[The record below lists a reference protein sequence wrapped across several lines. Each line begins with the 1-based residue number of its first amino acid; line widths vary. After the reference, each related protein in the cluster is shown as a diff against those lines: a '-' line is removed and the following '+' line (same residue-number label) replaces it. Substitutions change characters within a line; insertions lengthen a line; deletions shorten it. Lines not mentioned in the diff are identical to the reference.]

1 MKLKPSQTPSSSSQE
16 SSKDP
21 LSVVITSDLETSTPT
36 SDTNSEKQTV
46 SEDKYRQHM
55 RGLLGDIILE
65 YVSNDTTVSP
75 YDFISDIRT
84 ELYGLQDYFQ
94 DNLNRVNAI
103 LAYLDG
109 QQSPHLFHRN
119 KPNGHWR
126 QVCEAQS
133 CAHIDARVCTQAWQS
148 SPSVCT

>member
-21 LSVVITSDLETSTPT
+21 LSVVITSDLQSSTPT

-65 YVSNDTTVSP
+65 YVSHDTTVSP

-119 KPNGHWR
+119 KPTGHGR

-133 CAHIDARVCTQAWQS
+133 CAHIDARVSTQA
-148 SPSVCT
+148 

>member
-1 MKLKPSQTPSSSSQE
+1 
-16 SSKDP
+16 
-21 LSVVITSDLETSTPT
+21 
-36 SDTNSEKQTV
+36 
-46 SEDKYRQHM
+46 M
-55 RGLLGDIILE
+55 RGLLSDIILE

-119 KPNGHWR
+119 NKNGH
-126 QVCEAQS
+126 
-133 CAHIDARVCTQAWQS
+133 
-148 SPSVCT
+148 

>member
-21 LSVVITSDLETSTPT
+21 LSVVITSDSETSTPT

-46 SEDKYRQHM
+46 SEDKYRKHM

-119 KPNGHWR
+119 NKNGH
-126 QVCEAQS
+126 
-133 CAHIDARVCTQAWQS
+133 
-148 SPSVCT
+148 

>member
-1 MKLKPSQTPSSSSQE
+1 MRHCIRLSQNEVKALADSLQF
-16 SSKDP
+16 
-21 LSVVITSDLETSTPT
+21 LSRKQQGSIERSYNIRLAGSTPT

-65 YVSNDTTVSP
+65 YVSHDTTVSP

-119 KPNGHWR
+119 KPNGH
-126 QVCEAQS
+126 
-133 CAHIDARVCTQAWQS
+133 
-148 SPSVCT
+148 